1 MERVHRW
8 FGWHPVI
15 TGVLSGIPGLFF
27 AGLFAAML
35 ADHRSSA
42 GERIGGLVFAAC
54 IFVLPIVLP
63 IRWARRGVRIINDT
77 ASAQVERAVEQIV
90 THACGLGRGFE
101 RGTARLCWVR
111 SGRAPFIRHAID
123 HAIAPVFVTERGLGI
138 CDYTRFSLRSPRIRP
153 SGKLTEV
160 AYDTLAS
167 AKPRAPSSVVLTLRS
182 GQTIELVTHD
192 GRDEL
197 LAVIRPRI
205 PAPEAPVP
213 VSRPAARVAAQPPV
227 SVSVSVAVASAP
239 QVVVQREV
247 IERQVIVM
255 RCAHCGELTPV
266 DLTRCKNCG
275 ASVGA

>member
-1 MERVHRW
+1 M
-8 FGWHPVI
+8 
-15 TGVLSGIPGLFF
+15 
-27 AGLFAAML
+27 
-35 ADHRSSA
+35 
-42 GERIGGLVFAAC
+42 
-54 IFVLPIVLP
+54 
-63 IRWARRGVRIINDT
+63 
-77 ASAQVERAVEQIV
+77 
-90 THACGLGRGFE
+90 
-101 RGTARLCWVR
+101 R

-123 HAIAPVFVTERGLGI
+123 HAIAPIFVTERGLGI
-138 CDYTRFSLRSPRIRP
+138 CDYTRFSLRSMRVKP
-153 SGKLTEV
+153 SGKLTEI

-167 AKPRAPSSVVLTLRS
+167 ARPRAPSSVVLTLRS

-213 VSRPAARVAAQPPV
+213 VSRPAAGVAVQPP
-227 SVSVSVAVASAP
+227 VSVSVAVASAP

-266 DLTRCKNCG
+266 DLSKCKNCG